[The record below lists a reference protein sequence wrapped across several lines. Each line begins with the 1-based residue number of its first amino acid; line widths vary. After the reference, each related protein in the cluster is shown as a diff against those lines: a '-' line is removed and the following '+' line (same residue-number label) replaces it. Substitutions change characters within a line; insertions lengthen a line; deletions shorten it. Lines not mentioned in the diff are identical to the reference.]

1 MYMKT
6 TLRFAAISALLAAV
20 STLQA
25 GDVTGKV
32 TLKGDAPAEK
42 EITPLSKDPNC
53 SKFYSKPATTRHYLV
68 GADKGLANVFV
79 YVKKGLEGKTFP
91 APAEKPV
98 MDQKACL
105 YQPYVLGARAG
116 HPVVIKSSDDFMH
129 NVNFAASKKG
139 NDTFNFAQT
148 RAGQVNEKTFKN
160 VEVFVKLQCNVHPW
174 MFGYIGVVDSPYYA
188 VTDAS
193 GKYTIAGLPDGKYTL
208 AFIHLKAGEV
218 LQEVDVK
225 GATSVDATLEVK

>member
-1 MYMKT
+1 MLMKT
-6 TLRFAAISALLAAV
+6 TLRFAAVSVLLAAV
-20 STLQA
+20 SILQA

-42 EITPLSKDPNC
+42 EISPLAKDPNC
-53 SKFYSKPATTRHYLV
+53 GKSYSKAPTTRHYVV

-79 YVKKGLEGKTFP
+79 YVKKGLEGKSFP
-91 APAEKPV
+91 APAEKPI

-105 YQPYVLGARAG
+105 YQPYVMGARAG
-116 HPVVIKSSDDFMH
+116 QPVMIKSSDDFMH
-129 NVNFAASKKG
+129 NVNFAASKSG

-148 RAGQVNEKTFKN
+148 KAGQVNEKTFKN

-174 MFGYIGVVDSPYYA
+174 MFGYIGVVDSPHYA

-193 GKYTIAGLPDGKYTL
+193 GKYTVAGLADGKYTL

-218 LQEVDVK
+218 LQEIEVK
-225 GATSVDATLEVK
+225 GGATVNATLEVK

>member
-1 MYMKT
+1 MKT
-6 TLRFAAISALLAAV
+6 TLQFAAVLAIFAAV
-20 STLQA
+20 SILQA

-42 EITPLSKDPNC
+42 EITPLAKDPNC
-53 SKFYSKPATTRHYLV
+53 GKSYSKPATTRHYVV

-129 NVNFAASKKG
+129 NVNFAASKTG

-148 RAGQVNEKTFKN
+148 KAGQANEKIFKN
-160 VEVFVKLQCNVHPW
+160 VEVLAKLQCNVHPW
-174 MFGYIGVVDSPYYA
+174 MFGYIGVVDSPYYG

-208 AFIHLKAGEV
+208 AFVHLKAGEV
-218 LQEVDVK
+218 LQEFDVK
-225 GATSVDATLEVK
+225 GGASVNATLEVK